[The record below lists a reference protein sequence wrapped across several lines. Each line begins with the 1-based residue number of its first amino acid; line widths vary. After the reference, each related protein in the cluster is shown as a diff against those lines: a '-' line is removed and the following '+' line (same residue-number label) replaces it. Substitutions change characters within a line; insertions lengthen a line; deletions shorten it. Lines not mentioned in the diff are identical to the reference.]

1 MNVES
6 GTMANPFKPVD
17 FKRIRTYSLIERSS
31 KVETEQFARAYS
43 GGSTFSTFFS
53 SLPDVLAGKE
63 IREVVAAVAGATT
76 QGKTVLFGMGA
87 HVIKVG
93 LNPIVIDLME
103 RGVISAVATN
113 GAGVIHDL
121 EVAMAGKTSE
131 EVGASLS
138 NGTFGM
144 VREPGDFLNRVIRE
158 KSGGLGQ
165 RVGEAILT
173 EELPHRD
180 LSILA
185 AGARLKIPVT
195 VHVAFGTDIV
205 HMHPTFN
212 PERTG
217 RATHTD
223 FETFVAA
230 VATLEG
236 GVYLNVGSAV
246 ILPEVFLKALAIVR
260 NLGYPVKRFTTVNM
274 DFVRHYRPMTNVV
287 ARPTADGGRG
297 YALVGHH
304 EIMLPLLAA
313 GIIEALGS

>member
-1 MNVES
+1 
-6 GTMANPFKPVD
+6 MAHPFKPVD
-17 FKRIRTYSLIERSS
+17 FKRIRTYSLIERNS
-31 KVETEQFARAYS
+31 KVETEQFARTYS
-43 GGSTFSTFFS
+43 KGSTFSAFFS
-53 SLPDVLAGKE
+53 SLPDMLAGKE
-63 IREVVAAVAGATT
+63 IREVVAAVSGAAT

-113 GAGVIHDL
+113 GAGIIHDL

-131 EVGASLS
+131 DVGVSLS

-144 VREPGDFLNRVIRE
+144 VRETGDFLNRVVRE

-173 EELPHRD
+173 ERLPYRD

-185 AGARLKIPVT
+185 TGARLKIPVT

-205 HMHPTFN
+205 HMHPAFD

-217 RATHTD
+217 RATYTD
-223 FETFVAA
+223 FETFVA
-230 VATLEG
+230 VMATLEG

-274 DFVRHYRPMTNVV
+274 DFIRHYRPMTNVV
-287 ARPTADGGRG
+287 VRPTADGGRG